1 MVRCQQKIQHED
13 NEGNTEGATD
23 HRPLPT
29 GHRFEKAVTLAA
41 SLIAHFGS
49 EGAQVRLITSR
60 DDSGF
65 GSGLGQRLRVL
76 RILAGVEQT
85 ATTTSDDVTDRIPAL
100 IADERFKILIT
111 PAPRGSIPAHLWRNA
126 HVIYFDDLDGLDD
139 LNEQGVQGDL
149 ENDVS
154 V

>member
-1 MVRCQQKIQHED
+1 MGRWRKKIQQKETKV
-13 NEGNTEGATD
+13 TEGTD
-23 HRPLPT
+23 HRPLTTDHYTLTT

-65 GSGLGQRLRVL
+65 GSGLGQRLRIL
-76 RILAGVEQT
+76 RILAGAEQT

-126 HVIYFDDLDGLDD
+126 HVIYFDDLDD
-139 LNEQGVQGDL
+139 LNDQGDL